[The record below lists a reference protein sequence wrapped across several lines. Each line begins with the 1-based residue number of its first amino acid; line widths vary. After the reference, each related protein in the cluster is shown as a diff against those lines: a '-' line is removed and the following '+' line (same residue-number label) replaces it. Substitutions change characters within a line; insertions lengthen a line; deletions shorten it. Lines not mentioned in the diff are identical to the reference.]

1 MLIPAFKELDERSRG
16 DLVIVLGQTGDGK
29 STMLASLLYGPDK
42 LEEKVLK
49 ETIKIAKLD
58 KNGNPLLKDGI
69 PQVKKKTMKT
79 KVIDYKDDFKKNVN
93 VAFGIGHSLS

>member
-1 MLIPAFKELDERSRG
+1 MPFDLKSVVQVLIPAFKELDERSKG

-49 ETIKIAKLD
+49 EVIKIPKID
-58 KNGNPLLKDGI
+58 KSGKPLLKDGV
-69 PQVKKKTMKT
+69 P
-79 KVIDYKDDFKKNVN
+79 
-93 VAFGIGHSLS
+93 